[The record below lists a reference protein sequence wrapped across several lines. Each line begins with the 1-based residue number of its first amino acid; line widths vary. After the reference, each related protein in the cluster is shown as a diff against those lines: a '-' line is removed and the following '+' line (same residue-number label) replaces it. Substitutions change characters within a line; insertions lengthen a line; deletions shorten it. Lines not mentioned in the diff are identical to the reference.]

1 MSAAAGPDIIE
12 SGLVVCLDAGNRVSY
27 PGSGTT
33 WTNLTNRSF
42 NATLPA
48 TVSYNSSYN
57 GSLFLRNSQTGSVAW
72 NNNGITSDFTIDSSM
87 TILSA
92 AGTTNASAMFQN
104 EAYQT
109 RGFRSGFIPSTMRYN
124 FWNSESSPPGTPNTF
139 SLFTPNSS
147 ITYGVPV
154 NITLSF
160 NTTTSAASIF
170 LNGRVSTSITGRNFT
185 PPTGSSNLTF
195 NASQNSTET
204 QILLH
209 SLKIYNRAL
218 SDAELLQNYNATKS
232 RYLL

>member
-1 MSAAAGPDIIE
+1 MALQHSPRIITD
-12 SGLVVCLDAGNRVSY
+12 GLVVCLDAANRASY
-27 PGSGTT
+27 LGSGTT

-48 TVSYNSSYN
+48 TVSYNSSYS
-57 GSLFLRNSQTGSVAW
+57 GSLFLNNSQAGSVAW

-92 AGTTNASAMFQN
+92 AGTTNANAMLQN

-124 FWNSESSPPGTPNTF
+124 FWNSESRPPGTTNTF

-170 LNGRVSTSITGRNFT
+170 LNGRVSTSIAGRNFT

-195 NASQNSTET
+195 NASQNSTNT
-204 QILLH
+204 QILFH

-218 SDAELLQNYNATKS
+218 TPAEILQNYNATKG
-232 RYLL
+232 RFLL